1 MYHQKTKNGIK
12 IHLKV
17 TPNAVKSKI
26 CDIIDGEFGQKILRV
41 RIAAVADNGKAN
53 KALLKFMAKEWGIA
67 PSRIKILSGET
78 SRIKTL
84 LVPDN
89 GYFK

>member
-1 MYHQKTKNGIK
+1 MRVI
-12 IHLKV
+12 
-17 TPNAVKSKI
+17 PNAAKSEI

-53 KALLKFMAKEWGIA
+53 KALLKFMGKEWGVA
-67 PSRIKILSGET
+67 PSGIKILSGET
-78 SRIKTL
+78 SRNKTL